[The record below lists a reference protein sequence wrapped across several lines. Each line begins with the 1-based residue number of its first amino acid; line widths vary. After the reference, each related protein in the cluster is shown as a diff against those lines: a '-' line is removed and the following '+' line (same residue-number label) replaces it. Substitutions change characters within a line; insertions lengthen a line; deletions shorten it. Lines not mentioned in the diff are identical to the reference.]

1 MFDKALLT
9 KMYKIDDLQD
19 VGVLCLNASL
29 NLNESNR
36 KVTLEQLC
44 QLLAVSPYMIRD
56 KYQKFVRDVLK
67 NQLESPQSTLFHIL
81 LLFTER
87 WDEFVEQRL

>member
-1 MFDKALLT
+1 MDKSELQEARIQILIWLQRICFECQFSRATYWTSMEMFDRALLT
-9 KMYKIDDLQD
+9 KMYKIGDLQD

-44 QLLAVSPYMIRD
+44 
-56 KYQKFVRDVLK
+56 
-67 NQLESPQSTLFHIL
+67 
-81 LLFTER
+81 
-87 WDEFVEQRL
+87 